1 MSIWDELKLV
11 HLASRRSFER
21 GLRYYFQKKVLG
33 MEILAEGVFKGEVS
47 GSNHQIYQVEIYI
60 HQPRKSNCT
69 CPFAAGRQV
78 VCKHMVALYFQQF
91 PEQAQAVL
99 DYWEQ
104 EEREKEMLRQ
114 AMEDE
119 MRLLREQKLQ
129 KITAYVDKLTPDQLR
144 EELIETLMKM
154 EELTS
159 QETDVFYEEE
169 DYEDDWYDEEN
180 GYFFF

>member
-21 GLRYYFQKKVLG
+21 GIRYYLQKKVLSNG
-33 MEILAEGVFKGEVS
+33 VLAEAAFKGEVT
-47 GSNHQIYQVEIYI
+47 GSISEVYQVEIYI
-60 HQPRKSNCT
+60 HQPRKSTCT

-91 PEQAQAVL
+91 QEQAQAVL

-104 EEREKEMLRQ
+104 EEREKEMLHQ
-114 AMEDE
+114 AMEAE
-119 MRLLREQKLQ
+119 MRLRREQKLQ
-129 KITAYVDKLTPDQLR
+129 KITAYVDNLSPDQLR
-144 EELIETLMKM
+144 EELIETLMKL

-159 QETDVFYEEE
+159 PEMDVFYEEE